1 MQSLRFLLLDIC
13 EDNSHDGIVESIQ
26 NAFGGCCV
34 LRVNAFPTN
43 SDEISRSVMLV
54 HSSLAQD
61 FDPLLAIIRRSAKT
75 APLLGIFCGDEMNST
90 RIDESLAAGM
100 DDFLVCPLRPV
111 DLVPRVR
118 RLIQPQT
125 EAECSLRAREL
136 KARFHLDWIVGESAA
151 WTAVLCKLPKLAAS
165 DATILISGE
174 TGTGKEV
181 LARAIHQLSS
191 RSKAPFVP
199 INCGAVPESLFENE
213 FFGHMKGAFTDASSS
228 ATGLIKEADGGTLFL
243 DEVDALSLSSQVK
256 LLRFLQNQEYRI
268 LGSARSMHAD
278 VRIIAASNVNLQ
290 QQIAA
295 KLFREDLYYRLNV
308 LRLSVPALR
317 ARLEDVPTLANHF
330 MALYSGISGR
340 YCSRLTPS
348 ALQKLLIYSWPGNVR
363 ELEAVIHRAVLTVS
377 SSVIHAA
384 DIDLPSLEIAP
395 PSDGNFNKA
404 RSQAVLQFER
414 AYLLR
419 LLAECSGN
427 VSQAA
432 RRSGKPR
439 RSLQRLLQKHGL
451 TKTSFSSELKIV
463 GRS

>member
-1 MQSLRFLLLDIC
+1 MQSPRFLLLDIC
-13 EDNSHDGIVESIQ
+13 EDNPHDGIVELIQ
-26 NAFGGCCV
+26 NAFNGCCV
-34 LRVNAFPTN
+34 LRVNGFPTN
-43 SDEISRSVMLV
+43 SDEASRSVVLV
-54 HSSLAQD
+54 HSSLTQN
-61 FDPLLAIIRRSAKT
+61 FDPLLAIIRRSAKS
-75 APLLGIFCGDEMNST
+75 APLLGIFCSDETNGT
-90 RIDESLAAGM
+90 GIDELLAAGM
-100 DDFLVCPLRPV
+100 DDFLFCPLRPV
-111 DLVPRVR
+111 DLVARVR

-151 WTAVLCKLPKLAAS
+151 WMSVLYKLPKLAAS

-181 LARAIHQLSS
+181 VARAIHQLSS

-213 FFGHMKGAFTDASSS
+213 FFGHTKGAFTDASSS

-256 LLRFLQNQEYRI
+256 LLRFLQNQEYRV

-278 VRIIAASNVNLQ
+278 VRIIAATNVNLQ

-317 ARLEDVPTLANHF
+317 ARLDDVPILANHF

-340 YCSRLTPS
+340 YCSCLTPS

-451 TKTSFSSELKIV
+451 TKTHFSSERKMKIV
-463 GRS
+463 

>member
-1 MQSLRFLLLDIC
+1 LLDIC
-13 EDNSHDGIVESIQ
+13 ADNPHDGIVELIQ
-26 NAFGGCCV
+26 NAFNGCCV

-43 SDEISRSVMLV
+43 SDEVSRSVMLV
-54 HSSLAQD
+54 HSSLTQD
-61 FDPLLAIIRRSAKT
+61 FDPLLTIIRRSAKS
-75 APLLGIFCGDEMNST
+75 APLLGIFCGDEMNGT

-125 EAECSLRAREL
+125 EGECSFRAREL

-213 FFGHMKGAFTDASSS
+213 FFGHTKGAFTDASSS
-228 ATGLIKEADGGTLFL
+228 TTGLIKEADGGTLFL

-256 LLRFLQNQEYRI
+256 LLRFLQNQEYRV

-278 VRIIAASNVNLQ
+278 VRIIAATNVNLQ
-290 QQIAA
+290 QQIAT

-317 ARLEDVPTLANHF
+317 ARLEDVPTFANHF
-330 MALYSGISGR
+330 MALYSGISGH
-340 YCSRLTPS
+340 YCSRFTPS

-384 DIDLPSLEIAP
+384 DIDLPNLEIAP
-395 PSDGNFNKA
+395 PSEASFNKA

-451 TKTSFSSELKIV
+451 TKTNLSFERKIV
-463 GRS
+463 